1 MLSRFVIITGLSGA
15 GKTQTLRYL
24 EDLGFFC
31 VDNLPPL
38 LIPVF
43 TELCAQSFR
52 PIEKVAVV
60 VDIRG
65 GEFFEALSKVL
76 RELEQKNFRYE
87 ILYLEASDNIL
98 IQRYKESRRIHPLS
112 KHGEILKSIQE
123 ERLCLQN
130 LRGRAHK
137 IIDTSNI
144 STQLLKKELAGLFS
158 DNLEGPGLRLT
169 IISFGYKF
177 GIPLDSDLVFDV
189 RFLPN
194 PHYETALK
202 PLTGKDA
209 AVQEYIF
216 KSTVSDNFIAKFFD
230 LINFLLPEY
239 VKEGKTA
246 LTIAIGCTGGRHRSV
261 AVAEKLGEC
270 LERKNY
276 RVILWHR
283 DIKNKNNTE

>member
-15 GKTQTLRYL
+15 GKTQALRYL

-76 RELEQKNFRYE
+76 RELEQKNFRCE
-87 ILYLEASDNIL
+87 ILYLEASDNVL
-98 IQRYKESRRIHPLS
+98 IQRYKESRRTHPLS
-112 KHGEILKSIQE
+112 KHGEILKGIQE

-158 DNLEGPGLRLT
+158 DNLEGPGLHIT

-194 PHYETALK
+194 PHYEMELK
-202 PLTGKDA
+202 PLTGEDA
-209 AVQEYIF
+209 AVREYVF
-216 KSTVSDNFIAKFFD
+216 NSPVSDNFTAKFFD

-239 VKEGKTA
+239 IKEGKTS

-270 LERKNY
+270 LKRKNY
-276 RVILWHR
+276 RVTFWHR
-283 DIKNKNNTE
+283 DVKNKNSIE

>member
-15 GKTQTLRYL
+15 GKTQALRYL

-43 TELCAQSFR
+43 TELCAQSIR

-65 GEFFEALSKVL
+65 GEFFEALFKVL
-76 RELEQKNFRYE
+76 SELNQKNFRFE
-87 ILYLEASDNIL
+87 ILYLEASDNVL
-98 IQRYKESRRIHPLS
+98 IQRYKESRRTHPLS
-112 KHGEILKSIQE
+112 KHGEILKGIQE
-123 ERLCLQN
+123 ERLWLQN

-144 STQLLKKELAGLFS
+144 STLLLKKELAGLFS
-158 DNLEGPGLRLT
+158 DNLEGPGLHIT

-194 PHYETALK
+194 PHYEMELK
-202 PLTGKDA
+202 PLTGEDA
-209 AVQEYIF
+209 AVREYVF
-216 KSTVSDNFIAKFFD
+216 NSPVSDNFTAKFFD

-239 VKEGKTA
+239 IKEGKTA

-270 LERKNY
+270 LKRKNY
-276 RVILWHR
+276 RVTFWHR
-283 DIKNKNNTE
+283 DVKNKDNIE

>member
-15 GKTQTLRYL
+15 GKTQALRYL

-52 PIEKVAVV
+52 PIEKMAVV

-98 IQRYKESRRIHPLS
+98 IQRYKESRRTHPLS

-123 ERLCLQN
+123 ERLYLQN

-158 DNLEGPGLRLT
+158 DNLEGPGLHIT

-194 PHYETALK
+194 PHYEIALK
-202 PLTGKDA
+202 TPYGRRR
-209 AVQEYIF
+209 
-216 KSTVSDNFIAKFFD
+216 
-230 LINFLLPEY
+230 
-239 VKEGKTA
+239 
-246 LTIAIGCTGGRHRSV
+246 GCARIY
-261 AVAEKLGEC
+261 L
-270 LERKNY
+270 
-276 RVILWHR
+276 
-283 DIKNKNNTE
+283 

>member
-15 GKTQTLRYL
+15 GKTQALRYL

-31 VDNLPPL
+31 VDNLPPS

-76 RELEQKNFRYE
+76 RELEQKNLRYE
-87 ILYLEASDNIL
+87 ILYLEASDNVL
-98 IQRYKESRRIHPLS
+98 IQRYKESRRTHPLS
-112 KHGEILKSIQE
+112 KHGEILKGIQE

-158 DNLEGPGLRLT
+158 NNLEGPGLHIT

-194 PHYETALK
+194 PHYEIELK
-202 PLTGKDA
+202 PLTGEDA
-209 AVQEYIF
+209 AVREYVF
-216 KSTVSDNFIAKFFD
+216 NSPVSENFTAKFFD

-239 VKEGKTA
+239 IKEGKTS

-270 LERKNY
+270 LKRKNY
-276 RVILWHR
+276 RVTFWHR
-283 DIKNKNNTE
+283 DVKNKNNIE

>member
-15 GKTQTLRYL
+15 GKTQALHYL

-76 RELEQKNFRYE
+76 RELEQKNFRCE
-87 ILYLEASDNIL
+87 ILYLEASDNVL
-98 IQRYKESRRIHPLS
+98 IQRYKESRRTHPLS
-112 KHGEILKSIQE
+112 KHGEILKGIQE

-158 DNLEGPGLRLT
+158 DNLEGPGLHIT

-194 PHYETALK
+194 PHYEMELK
-202 PLTGKDA
+202 PLTGEDA
-209 AVQEYIF
+209 AVREYVF
-216 KSTVSDNFIAKFFD
+216 NSPVSDNFTAKFFD

-239 VKEGKTA
+239 IKEGKTS

-270 LERKNY
+270 LKRKNY
-276 RVILWHR
+276 RVTFWHR
-283 DIKNKNNTE
+283 DVKNKNSIE

>member
-15 GKTQTLRYL
+15 GKTQALRYL

-52 PIEKVAVV
+52 PIEKMAVV

-98 IQRYKESRRIHPLS
+98 IQRYKESRRTHPLS

-158 DNLEGPGLRLT
+158 DNLEGPGLHIT

-194 PHYETALK
+194 PHYEIALK
-202 PLTGKDA
+202 PLTGEDA

-216 KSTVSDNFIAKFFD
+216 NSTVSYNFTAKFFD

-270 LERKNY
+270 LKHKNY
-276 RVILWHR
+276 RVTFWHR